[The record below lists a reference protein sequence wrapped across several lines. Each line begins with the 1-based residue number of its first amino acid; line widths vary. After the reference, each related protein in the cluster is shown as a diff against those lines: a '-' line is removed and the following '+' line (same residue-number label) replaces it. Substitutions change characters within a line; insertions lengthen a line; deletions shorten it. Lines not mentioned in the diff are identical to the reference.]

1 MEIYFDE
8 CGDFRPA
15 PSGTGAFAFVMG
27 LVVPEASSS
36 ALKTDFDWFVGQLT
50 RREFRRAE
58 PKGSLLTLEHRQ
70 LLLQILMA
78 HPAVMLVPVTLNL
91 GHTDPQFLNNAP

>member
-15 PSGTGAFAFVMG
+15 PSGTQAFAFVMG

-36 ALKTDFDWFVGQLT
+36 ALKTDFDC
-50 RREFRRAE
+50 
-58 PKGSLLTLEHRQ
+58 S
-70 LLLQILMA
+70 
-78 HPAVMLVPVTLNL
+78 
-91 GHTDPQFLNNAP
+91 